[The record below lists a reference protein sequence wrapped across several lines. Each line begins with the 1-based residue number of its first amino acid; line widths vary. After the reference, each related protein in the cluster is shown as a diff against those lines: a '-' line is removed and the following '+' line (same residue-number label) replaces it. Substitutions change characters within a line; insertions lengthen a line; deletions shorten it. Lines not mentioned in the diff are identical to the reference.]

1 MQASK
6 PFYRALAGV
15 LALLQM
21 LWCVPARA
29 DRLKDMATVAGVRSN
44 QLSGFGVVVGL
55 DGTGD
60 KDVGV
65 TLNSMKGIIERFG
78 IPMTRQDLEAKNAAA
93 VMVTAELP
101 AFAKPGQ
108 RIDVTVSAIGKAK
121 SIRGGS
127 LLMTPLVGADNQIY
141 AVAQGP
147 VAVGGLGVQGKD
159 GSSLSVNI
167 PTAGRIPGGA
177 SVEKMVENDFAGTP
191 NVVLNLNTSDF
202 TSANRLVEAINKR
215 YGAGTAEP
223 LDPTTV
229 VVAAPKSVAQKIAF
243 ASELENL
250 DVDPGE
256 PSARVIVNSKT
267 GTVVISKNVRLTPA
281 AVSHGRLTVKIQ
293 EDVAV
298 SQPPGA
304 VMTPQGGVIG
314 GGGGQTVV
322 APKSTISAEEE
333 QAPMFLFAPGVN
345 LSDIV
350 DAVNQVGTTPSD
362 LIAILEALKQA
373 GSLRADLIV
382 I

>member
-6 PFYRALAGV
+6 PFCRALAGV

-60 KDVGV
+60 KDIGV

-78 IPMTRQDLEAKNAAA
+78 IPMTRRDLEAKNAAA

-167 PTAGRIPGGA
+167 PT
-177 SVEKMVENDFAGTP
+177 AGTP

-281 AVSHGRLTVKIQ
+281 AVSHGKLTVKIQ